1 MDKLPLQH
9 ILVCG
14 SGLAARMTVAALSA
28 HMPADIRITWLKVPG
43 TDTHDVL
50 YGNVAPPSAYDFNL
64 TMGLDEPALVT
75 GGKVAFAF
83 GTQYVDWGPDRRA
96 WIQAFHAPFPVLNGA
111 LFYHYVLRQGQSGLA
126 PFLVSA
132 EAAANGV
139 FAHPPE
145 DLRHPL
151 SRAEYGYQFDPAAY
165 GAAFERLVSPA
176 VTRIESPIARIHR
189 DGDEIG
195 SIELADGRALT
206 ADIYID
212 CTGPAAHLGA
222 PVTGG
227 RTLSFLS
234 SRSPSA
240 DLGAPVRTVTA
251 GAYGWSAQTQVE
263 GSVLRLTVYDKADR
277 EPGLKA
283 HGQPATFEADF
294 TLGHRTQAWTG
305 NCVAIGQAAGVVE
318 PVTPAPFMLLQHD
331 IERLVSLVPASRD
344 MAVER
349 REFNRQYAEDYR
361 NAELFNRA
369 LFVSKAAPAGAYWQ
383 AAAAFPLD
391 ERLVAKIEQF
401 ESRAL
406 NVAYDLEPF
415 AAEDWIILH
424 FGMGRVPERHDR
436 TADQMPAE
444 TLVRTLGDMRT
455 SIAQAV
461 RTMPRHEA
469 YRQGLVNFLRQR
481 GA

>member
-1 MDKLPLQH
+1 
-9 ILVCG
+9 
-14 SGLAARMTVAALSA
+14 MTVAALGA
-28 HMPADIRITWLKVPG
+28 HMPADIRVTWLKVPG
-43 TDTHDVL
+43 TDAYDVL

-64 TMGLDEPALVT
+64 TIGLDEPALVID
-75 GGKVAFAF
+75 GKVSFAF
-83 GTQYVDWGPDRRA
+83 GTRYVDWGPDRRA
-96 WIQAFHAPFPVLNGA
+96 WIQAFHAPFPVLNGVI
-111 LFYHYVLRQGQSGLA
+111 FYHYVLRQGQSALA

-145 DLRHPL
+145 DQRHPL

-176 VTRIESPIARIHR
+176 VTRIESPIARVHR
-189 DGDEIG
+189 DGDGIA
-195 SIELADGRALT
+195 SVELVDGRALT
-206 ADIYID
+206 ADLYID
-212 CTGPAAHLGA
+212 CTGPAAHLGV
-222 PVTGG
+222 PMTGG
-227 RTLSFLS
+227 RALSLLAG
-234 SRSPSA
+234 RVPSA

-251 GAYGWSAQTQVE
+251 GAYGWTAQTQVE

-277 EPGLKA
+277 DLAGKA
-283 HGQPATFEADF
+283 HGQPVTFEADV
-294 TLGHRTQAWTG
+294 TLGHRPEAWTG

-331 IERLVSLVPASRD
+331 IERLLSLLPVSRD

-361 NAELFNRA
+361 NALLFNRA

-383 AAAAFPLD
+383 AAAESPLD
-391 ERLVAKIEQF
+391 ERLVAKLEQF
-401 ESRAL
+401 ESRGL

-415 AAEDWIILH
+415 AAEDWIVLH
-424 FGMGRVPERHDR
+424 FGMGRQPERHDR
-436 TADQMPAE
+436 MADQMPADA
-444 TLVRTLGDMRT
+444 LARTLGDMRT
-455 SIAQAV
+455 GIAQAV
-461 RTMPRHEA
+461 RTMPRHGA
-469 YRQGLVNFLRQR
+469 YRQGLVNFLQQR